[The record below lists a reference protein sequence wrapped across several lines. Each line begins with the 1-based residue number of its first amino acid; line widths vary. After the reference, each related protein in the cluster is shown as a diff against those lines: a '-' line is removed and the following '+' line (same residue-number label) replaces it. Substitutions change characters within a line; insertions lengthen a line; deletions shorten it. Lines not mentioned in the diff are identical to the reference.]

1 MTNASPPAQSSWP
14 TLPPLG
20 AWQDTLD
27 TLHLWTQVVGKI
39 RLAQTPRINHWWNA
53 TLYVTCR
60 GLSTSPMPHGARH
73 FHIDFDFVEH
83 ALHVGDDTGARR
95 SFALTPMSVAAF
107 YRRVMYAL
115 DELGLAVDIWPVPVE
130 TETAV
135 PFAEDTEHASYDA
148 EAVERFWRA
157 LAQVDRVFTDF
168 RARFVGKSS
177 PSHFFW
183 GAFDLA
189 VTRFSGREAPQHPGG
204 IPNVGDQVMHEAYSH
219 ERHSAASGRARGW
232 ARRRSTRTPI
242 PSPTALRRRRSSRAP
257 PPTTRTSASLCC
269 RTRQCALPTTRTPL
283 SSPSCNRLTR
293 RPPTTGTGT
302 GPRWSIQRA
311 LDRDLRD
318 YARRESISNGSGS

>member
-14 TLPPLG
+14 TLPPLD

-73 FHIDFDFVEH
+73 FHVDFDFVEH

-115 DELGLAVDIWPVPVE
+115 DELDLAVDIWPVPVE

-219 ERHSAASGRARGW
+219 ELHSAGFW
-232 ARRRSTRTPI
+232 P
-242 PSPTALRRRRSSRAP
+242 
-257 PPTTRTSASLCC
+257 
-269 RTRQCALPTTRTPL
+269 
-283 SSPSCNRLTR
+283 
-293 RPPTTGTGT
+293 GTGLGEAAVYAYAYPEPDGFAAQAVEPRAATYHEDLGEFVLPYAAVRAADDPDAALLAFLQSTYEATADHGDWDRAALKHST
-302 GPRWSIQRA
+302 GS
-311 LDRDLRD
+311 
-318 YARRESISNGSGS
+318 

>member
-219 ERHSAASGRARGW
+219 ELHSAGFW
-232 ARRRSTRTPI
+232 P
-242 PSPTALRRRRSSRAP
+242 
-257 PPTTRTSASLCC
+257 
-269 RTRQCALPTTRTPL
+269 
-283 SSPSCNRLTR
+283 
-293 RPPTTGTGT
+293 GTGLGEAAVYAYAYPEPDGFAAQAVEPRAATYHEDLGEFVLPYAAVRAADDPDAALLAFLQSTYEATADHGNWDRAALEHST
-302 GPRWSIQRA
+302 GS
-311 LDRDLRD
+311 
-318 YARRESISNGSGS
+318 

>member
-1 MTNASPPAQSSWP
+1 MTNASPPVQSSWP
-14 TLPPLG
+14 TLPPLD

-27 TLHLWTQVVGKI
+27 MLHLWTQVVGKI

-73 FHIDFDFVEH
+73 FHVDFDFVEH

-189 VTRFSGREAPQHPGG
+189 VARFSGREAPQHPGG

-219 ERHSAASGRARGW
+219 ELHSAGFW
-232 ARRRSTRTPI
+232 P
-242 PSPTALRRRRSSRAP
+242 
-257 PPTTRTSASLCC
+257 
-269 RTRQCALPTTRTPL
+269 
-283 SSPSCNRLTR
+283 
-293 RPPTTGTGT
+293 GTGLGEAAVYAYAYPEPDGFAAQAVEPRAATYHEDLGEFVLPYAAVRAADDPDAALLAFLQSTYEATADHGDWDRAALEHST
-302 GPRWSIQRA
+302 GS
-311 LDRDLRD
+311 
-318 YARRESISNGSGS
+318 

>member
-1 MTNASPPAQSSWP
+1 MTNASPPVQSSWP

-73 FHIDFDFVEH
+73 FHVDFDFVEH

-115 DELGLAVDIWPVPVE
+115 DELDLAVDIWPVPVE

-219 ERHSAASGRARGW
+219 ELHSAGFW
-232 ARRRSTRTPI
+232 P
-242 PSPTALRRRRSSRAP
+242 
-257 PPTTRTSASLCC
+257 
-269 RTRQCALPTTRTPL
+269 
-283 SSPSCNRLTR
+283 
-293 RPPTTGTGT
+293 GTGLGEAAVYAYAYPEPDGFAAQAVEPRAATYHEDLGEFVLPYAAVRAADDPDAALLAFLQSTYEATADHGDWDRAALKHST
-302 GPRWSIQRA
+302 GS
-311 LDRDLRD
+311 
-318 YARRESISNGSGS
+318 